1 MPRQALPPLSTNSSC
16 ESSTRS
22 ELERLNASDTPEG
35 QAALALAAA
44 VDSGRSLMAAPA
56 MVKELRATLDALRE
70 QSPKVKDG
78 VDEFTARRT
87 SRRSA
92 AGM

>member
-1 MPRQALPPLSTNSSC
+1 MPRQALPPLEHSASC
-16 ESSTRS
+16 EAATRVQ
-22 ELERLNASDTPEG
+22 LEQLSALDTPEG

-70 QSPKVKDG
+70 RTPKTGDS
-78 VDEFTARRT
+78 VDEFTARRAA
-87 SRRSA
+87 RRA
-92 AGM
+92 TKAG